1 LAFFFSKFNLK
12 FKNDCEKFLLS
23 TAKNSDNVALNDNVS
38 STRRLSVVDKKLN
51 TLSVPYLSPL
61 VLRKELENVINHEPL
76 VINTA
81 FMENH
86 SVIFWN
92 LVNSFLKSFYFH
104 LKLFKFNFR
113 FGTSGGLTWIRSC
126 RLFCSIQNERIRV
139 R

>member
-1 LAFFFSKFNLK
+1 MI
-12 FKNDCEKFLLS
+12 S
-23 TAKNSDNVALNDNVS
+23 TANRNSDNAAQNDNVS
-38 STRRLSVVDKKLN
+38 NARRLSVVDKKLN

-92 LVNSFLKSFYFH
+92 LVSFRL
-104 LKLFKFNFR
+104 R
-113 FGTSGGLTWIRSC
+113 F
-126 RLFCSIQNERIRV
+126 
-139 R
+139 